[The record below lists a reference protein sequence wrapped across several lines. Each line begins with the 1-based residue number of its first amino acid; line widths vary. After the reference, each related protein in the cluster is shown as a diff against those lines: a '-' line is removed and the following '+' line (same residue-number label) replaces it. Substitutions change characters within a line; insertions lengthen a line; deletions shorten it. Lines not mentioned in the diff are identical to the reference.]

1 MIRIFR
7 HYISR
12 AYLWLLLIEF
22 IVFFNA
28 MYFGSNVRFLVT
40 ESWYSEHDITFAS
53 LIFSVVVSLSCLGLG
68 LYRRTLSGEE
78 YNLVARVCVSFGI
91 AIFAV
96 VSIYYLL
103 PEFHVAR
110 SVLMYAMGF
119 AFIGIML
126 TRYLFSK
133 IANFDRLKR
142 RVLVVGSGKKAAQ
155 LVTIN
160 DSFIHRGFNIVGFL
174 ALPEETITVDS
185 SLLIPYDK
193 KIMEIAEDFKVD
205 EIVIALEENRHEE
218 NRHGLP
224 LDELLDCKMS
234 GLTILN
240 VVSFYERE
248 QGLISLDNVNPSW
261 LVFCDGF
268 AQGDFRSLEKRF
280 FDIFASLILLLV
292 AWPFMLLTALAIYL
306 ESGFKGPIFYRQVRV
321 GENNINFDVLKFR
334 SMKTDAEKNGAQW
347 AKQNDD
353 RITKVGKFIRMS
365 RIDELPQIFN
375 VLRGDMSF
383 VGPRPER
390 PVFVEGFNERIPY
403 YRERHRV
410 KPGITGWAQLC
421 YPYGADENDT
431 IQKLQYDLY
440 YVKNYSLFLDFSIMF
455 NTVEVILWG
464 KGAR

>member
-22 IVFFNA
+22 CMFFAA
-28 MYFGSNVRFLVT
+28 MYFGSNIRFLLIP
-40 ESWYSEHDITFAS
+40 SWYTEQDITVAS
-53 LIFSVVVSLSCLGLG
+53 IIFSTVMSLSCLGLG
-68 LYRRTLSGEE
+68 LYRRTLNRDD
-78 YNLVARVCVSFGI
+78 YNLLPRVYASFGI

-96 VSIYYLL
+96 VTVYYLI
-103 PEFHVAR
+103 PQFYVAR
-110 SVLMYAMGF
+110 SVMVCAVIF
-119 AFIGIML
+119 AFAGIII
-126 TRYLFSK
+126 TRFLFYK
-133 IANFDRLKR
+133 IVSLERLKR
-142 RVLVVGSGKKAAQ
+142 RFLVIGSGKKAQ
-155 LVTIN
+155 ELSTIN
-160 DSFIHRGFNIVGFL
+160 DSFIHRGFTLVGFL
-174 ALPEETITVDS
+174 ALPDEISVVDPS
-185 SLLIPYDK
+185 HIIRYDK
-193 KIMEIAEDFKVD
+193 KIIAIAEDYKID
-205 EIVIALEENRHEE
+205 EIVIAQDDINQE
-218 NRHGLP
+218 LP

-234 GLTILN
+234 GLTVMNI
-240 VVSFYERE
+240 VGFYERE
-248 QGLISLDNVNPSW
+248 QGLISLDNVHPSW

-268 AQGDFRSLEKRF
+268 AQGDLRSLEKRI
-280 FDIFASLILLLV
+280 FDVFASLLLLCV
-292 AWPFMLLTALAIYL
+292 AWPVMALTALAIFL
-306 ESGFKGPIFYRQVRV
+306 ESGFKDPILYRQTRV
-321 GENNINFDVLKFR
+321 GEKNQTFEVLKFR
-334 SMKTDAEKNGAQW
+334 SMKPDAEKHGVQW
-347 AKQNDD
+347 AQQNDD
-353 RITKVGKFIRMS
+353 RITVVGKFIRKC

-390 PVFVEGFNERIPY
+390 PEFVEGFNKTIPY